1 MTLIAAC
8 LTPNYI
14 VQASDRRLIELPSG
28 RLVQDNRNKA
38 VQLGANMAIGFTGLA
53 EIEGLPTDEWML
65 EVLGGSLDAEGDRF
79 KTLLAL
85 RDRATEAFG
94 RIRLP
99 AAYKRHAFQVVGWG
113 QFPGEEAIEP
123 FTYLISNFAGPGC
136 WLEEA
141 KPGFE
146 LNRQR
151 PGTST
156 LALYSAGQKM
166 GFDRLARDL
175 VHALERGAGPAA
187 GARLLAEAVRD
198 VAETNPAVGTA
209 VLVSVLPK
217 PNPDRPPTMQSRA
230 AIPPLGPQSR
240 SEYFASAVSDSEPS
254 YVYVPADLGSPPVAF
269 GPALVSAGMQMKGV
283 EFGILPEDAAPF
295 S

>member
-1 MTLIAAC
+1 VTLIAAC
-8 LTPNYI
+8 LTPSYI
-14 VQASDRRLIELPSG
+14 VQASDRRLTELPSG
-28 RLVQDNRNKA
+28 RLVEDNRNKV

-79 KTLLAL
+79 KALLAL

-99 AAYKRHAFQVVGWG
+99 AAYKRHAFQVAGWG
-113 QFPGEEAIEP
+113 RFSGNEVIEP
-123 FTYLISNFAGPGC
+123 FIYLISNFAGPGH
-136 WLEEA
+136 WLAEA

-146 LNRQR
+146 LTRQR

-156 LALYSAGQKM
+156 LALCSAGQKM
-166 GFDRLARDL
+166 GFDRLTRDL
-175 VHALERGAGPAA
+175 VHVLERGAGPAA
-187 GARLLAEAVRD
+187 AARLLAEAVRD
-198 VAETNPAVGTA
+198 VAETNPAVGKA
-209 VLVSVLPK
+209 VLVNVLPK
-217 PNPDRPPTMQSRA
+217 PDPDRPPTMQSGT
-230 AIPPLGPQSR
+230 AIPPLDPQSR

-254 YVYVPADLGSPPVAF
+254 YVFVPADLGSPPVAY
-269 GPALVSAGMQMKGV
+269 GPALVSAGMRMKGA
-283 EFGILPEDAAPF
+283 EFGLLPEGAAPF